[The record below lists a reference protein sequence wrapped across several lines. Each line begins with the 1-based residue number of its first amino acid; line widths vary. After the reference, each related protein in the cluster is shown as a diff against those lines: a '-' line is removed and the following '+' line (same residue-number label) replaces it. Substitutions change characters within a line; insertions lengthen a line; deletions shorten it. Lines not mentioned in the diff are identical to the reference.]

1 MAVVPTRVRPGQ
13 AARVHV
19 TFRPSAAHKAHWN
32 NESTPLR
39 VWVAGAEGWTIATRL
54 LEAPQGDQ
62 PESDEVRRLDFE
74 VKAPPTADGKTR
86 LAAYALYNTCEEA
99 GGRCLFLRQDLT
111 IESTLRND
119 TPLALSLT
127 DVIPIFRPSRNQ
139 IMSLISSPFRSMM
152 LVGSLALFAWT
163 DVVAQG
169 KAKPA
174 PEEHTGLRVG
184 ERRPGSR
191 SRINKARNALLMSC

>member
-1 MAVVPTRVRPGQ
+1 MPARIRPGQ

-19 TFRPSAAHKAHWN
+19 TFRPSAARQAHWN

-39 VWVAGAEGWTIATRL
+39 VWVAGAEGWTIAARL

-74 VKAPPTADGKTR
+74 VKAPPTAAGKTR

-111 IESTLRND
+111 IEL
-119 TPLALSLT
+119 
-127 DVIPIFRPSRNQ
+127 DV
-139 IMSLISSPFRSMM
+139 
-152 LVGSLALFAWT
+152 
-163 DVVAQG
+163 
-169 KAKPA
+169 AK
-174 PEEHTGLRVG
+174 
-184 ERRPGSR
+184 
-191 SRINKARNALLMSC
+191 